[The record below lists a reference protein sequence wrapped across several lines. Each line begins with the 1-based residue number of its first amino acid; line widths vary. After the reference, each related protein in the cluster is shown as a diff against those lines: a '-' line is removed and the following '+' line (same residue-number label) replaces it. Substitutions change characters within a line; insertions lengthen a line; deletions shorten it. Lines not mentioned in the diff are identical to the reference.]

1 MPKPAL
7 RQRFVVEIEGV
18 RSGTFSV
25 LENFTGEVEV
35 LEYKDGDD
43 ATVRKRP
50 GRTKFGDITL
60 KKGTVESSALW
71 DWWQGVSTG
80 KLERKQV
87 TIILLDSKGQE
98 RLRWILAGCWPCRWH
113 FSADQSDEA
122 GGMMFEEI
130 TFVIERAELVRKPR
144 PVRKRARS

>member
-1 MPKPAL
+1 MPKSAL

-80 KLERKQV
+80 KLDRKRV
-87 TIILLDSKGQE
+87 TIILLDRKGQE
-98 RLRWILAGCWPCRWH
+98 RLRWILSGCWPCRWH
-113 FSADQSDEA
+113 FAADQSDEA

-130 TFVIERAELVRKPR
+130 TFVIERAELVRKTR